1 MRPVMLPW
9 GAARLREAILPLQS
23 FVGQLILGWGLFE
36 LIGGVIDHQIL
47 DAHYVQQVPNY
58 TVYDLMSLPSE
69 YSSVK

>member
-47 DAHYVQQVPNY
+47 DAHYVQ
-58 TVYDLMSLPSE
+58 
-69 YSSVK
+69 